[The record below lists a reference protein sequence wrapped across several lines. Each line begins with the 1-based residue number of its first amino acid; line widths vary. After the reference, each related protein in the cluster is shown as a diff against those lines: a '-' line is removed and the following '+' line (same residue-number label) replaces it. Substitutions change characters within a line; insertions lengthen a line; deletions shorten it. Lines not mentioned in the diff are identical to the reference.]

1 MLNIY
6 GAIMIGAVFIN
17 AVSQILLKKSADET
31 AGKEFLQKLWN
42 RKVILAY
49 AIFGLVFFINLYAYR
64 GVNFKYGGV
73 IQSIGQ
79 VFVLALSVLLCHERL
94 TRNRILGNVL
104 ILCGVVLYS
113 LQ

>member
-6 GAIMIGAVFIN
+6 GAMMIGAVFVN

-31 AGKEFLQKLWN
+31 AGKRLIQKLWN
-42 RKVILAY
+42 KKVFLAY
-49 AIFGLVFFINLYAYR
+49 LIFGLVFLVNLYAYR

-73 IQSIGQ
+73 IQSVGQ
-79 VFVLALSVLLCHERL
+79 VFVLILSVLFCHEKL

-104 ILCGVVLYS
+104 ILCGVALYS
-113 LQ
+113 LK

>member
-1 MLNIY
+1 MLLLVLSVVV
-6 GAIMIGAVFIN
+6 ASF
-17 AVSQILLKKSADET
+17 SQILLKKSADET

-79 VFVLALSVLLCHERL
+79 VFVLALSVLFCHERL

>member
-31 AGKEFLQKLWN
+31 AGKGFWQKLWN
-42 RKVILAY
+42 KKVFLAY
-49 AIFGLVFFINLYAYR
+49 VIFGVVFLINLYAYR

-79 VFVLALSVLLCHERL
+79 VFVLALSVLFCHEKL
-94 TRNRILGNVL
+94 TRNRILGNIL
-104 ILCGVVLYS
+104 ILCGIVLYS
-113 LQ
+113 IQ